1 MIRSDFI
8 EPSREMMGIFSRGN
22 ISCQSRRW
30 AMAKPSPSHAGDPRL
45 LALGSAI
52 RQARH
57 EIGWSQERLASEAE
71 VDRSY
76 MGGIE
81 RGEHNLSIV
90 NICRIAEV
98 LGLSL
103 AELFAKA
110 GI

>member
-1 MIRSDFI
+1 
-8 EPSREMMGIFSRGN
+8 
-22 ISCQSRRW
+22 
-30 AMAKPSPSHAGDPRL
+30 MAKPSPSHAGDPRL

-52 RQARH
+52 RKARYDV
-57 EIGWSQERLASEAE
+57 GWSQERLASEAGI
-71 VDRSY
+71 DRSY

-81 RGEHNLSIV
+81 RGEHNLSIF
-90 NICRIAEV
+90 NTYRIAEV